1 MKRICIIVLTVAS
14 LMIAVRSQAARK
26 YRTLDQWKG
35 RIVAFLG
42 DSMTDERHIGTS
54 KNYWQYLDEM
64 LGIRPVVYGVNGH
77 QWTGV
82 MQQAAELARS
92 GREVDA
98 IVIFAGTN
106 DFNAGVP
113 IGRWYD
119 TELCDVAVAGG
130 RTERGEKRTP
140 NMDAGTFCGRIN
152 GVLSFLKDA
161 FPETQIILLT
171 PIHRAYAR
179 FSENNVQPDES
190 YANSAGVFF
199 DEYVDAV
206 RQASGI
212 WSVPVLDLNGSCGL
226 YPLCRQHERYF
237 HDAETDMLHPNSRG
251 HYRIAKTLMYM
262 MLALPADFR

>member
-113 IGRWYD
+113 IGRWYG
-119 TELCDVAVAGG
+119 AVRCGG
-130 RTERGEKRTP
+130 RRRANRAAAEKNSEYGRRNVLRT
-140 NMDAGTFCGRIN
+140 DKRRI
-152 GVLSFLKDA
+152 V
-161 FPETQIILLT
+161 
-171 PIHRAYAR
+171 
-179 FSENNVQPDES
+179 
-190 YANSAGVFF
+190 
-199 DEYVDAV
+199 
-206 RQASGI
+206 
-212 WSVPVLDLNGSCGL
+212 VP
-226 YPLCRQHERYF
+226 
-237 HDAETDMLHPNSRG
+237 
-251 HYRIAKTLMYM
+251 
-262 MLALPADFR
+262 